1 VAQLKKAWP
10 SAHLRWLI
18 NPEWAPLLDENPD
31 VDEVVIFPRNDFH
44 GVQGWTRLPRWVTEL
59 RARASSELVLDF
71 QGLLRSALLGR
82 LCRRRQL
89 IGLSDARE
97 GARFF
102 FDHAVAVNDSMHAV
116 ERYMALVGALG
127 IAIDPPFSWKL
138 PRGVAPSGFD
148 GHQPFVL
155 LHPFARGSGKSLAND
170 DLVRLC
176 KALGDVRVVIAGRRD
191 EALPRIDNAIDL
203 LNETSLLQL
212 IWLIRHA
219 QFVVSVDSGPMHIA
233 AAITSRLVAIHTWS
247 NPLRIGPFHRDAL
260 VWQHGFLVSVEELRA
275 GARGCAM
282 VDVEALGRYV
292 ARQWASTA
300 SAPH

>member
-1 VAQLKKAWP
+1 
-10 SAHLRWLI
+10 
-18 NPEWAPLLDENPD
+18 
-31 VDEVVIFPRNDFH
+31 
-44 GVQGWTRLPRWVTEL
+44 
-59 RARASSELVLDF
+59 
-71 QGLLRSALLGR
+71 
-82 LCRRRQL
+82 
-89 IGLSDARE
+89 
-97 GARFF
+97 
-102 FDHAVAVNDSMHAV
+102 
-116 ERYMALVGALG
+116 
-127 IAIDPPFSWKL
+127 
-138 PRGVAPSGFD
+138 VAPSGFD